1 MSVGKIKKRILC
13 VDDHKD
19 TCEMISTIL
28 EDYEIVGASNIR
40 EALDRA
46 TKETFDLY
54 LIDHTLPDGTGI
66 ELCLLIKNFDRDTPI
81 LFVTGTSNM
90 NEAQALKI
98 GAQGLLIK
106 GYVTFSDKLKTIV
119 NQLLQK

>member
-1 MSVGKIKKRILC
+1 
-13 VDDHKD
+13 
-19 TCEMISTIL
+19 MISTIL